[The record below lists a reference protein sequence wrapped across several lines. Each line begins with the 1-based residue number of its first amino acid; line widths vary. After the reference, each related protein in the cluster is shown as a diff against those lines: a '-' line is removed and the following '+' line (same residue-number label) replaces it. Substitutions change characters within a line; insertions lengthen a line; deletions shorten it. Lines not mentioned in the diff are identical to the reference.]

1 MVGLRAVIF
10 GRQGA
15 GKGTQ
20 SVRLAEQYGVP
31 HISTGDML
39 RAAVEEETE
48 FGRKADGFMSAGN
61 LVPDEVMVGV
71 VRERLAKP
79 DASEHG
85 FLLDGFPRTQ
95 GLAEEL
101 LGITGSSGIDAAIN
115 LDVPLDVVTDRM
127 KQRGRADDTEDAIAR
142 RLELYE
148 RETAPV
154 LAWFDDKGL
163 LVTVDGVGT
172 EEEVFGRLQKALEKL
187 KF

>member
-1 MVGLRAVIF
+1 MEGLRAVIF

-20 SVRLAEQYGVP
+20 SVRLADQCGVP

-39 RAAVEEETE
+39 RAAVEEGTE
-48 FGRKADGFMSAGN
+48 FGRKADEYMSAGN
-61 LVPDEVMVGV
+61 LVPDDVMIGV

-79 DASEHG
+79 DAVDHG

-95 GLAEEL
+95 GQAEEL
-101 LGITGSSGIDAAIN
+101 LGITGASGIDAAIN

-127 KQRGRADDTEDAIAR
+127 KARGRADDTEEAIAR

-148 RETAPV
+148 LETAPV
-154 LAWFDDKGL
+154 LEWFDDKGL
-163 LVTVDGVGT
+163 LVTVDGVGS
-172 EEEVFGRLQKALEKL
+172 EDEVFERLLSAIDRLHA
-187 KF
+187 

>member
-1 MVGLRAVIF
+1 MSRLHAVLF

-20 SVRLAEQYGVP
+20 CARLAAKYGSP

-39 RAAVEEETE
+39 RAAVVEGTP
-48 FGRKADGFMSAGN
+48 FGRRADACMQAGE
-61 LVPDEVMVGV
+61 LVPDEVMIGV

-79 DASEHG
+79 DTKEHG

-95 GLAEEL
+95 VQAEALLTNVGLDRL
-101 LGITGSSGIDAAIN
+101 DVVIN
-115 LDVPLDVVTDRM
+115 LDVPLDVVTARM
-127 KQRGRADDTEDAIAR
+127 KSRGRADDTDEAIAR

-154 LAWFDDKGL
+154 LEWFDQRGL
-163 LVTVDGVGT
+163 LVHVDGVGS
-172 EEEVFGRLQKALEKL
+172 EEEVLDRLTAAIDARLT
-187 KF
+187 